1 MYPARPL
8 RKTLQILLTGPPGQA
23 KTLFSRCIFQGFGKN
38 KEFFTVGG
46 NASKSGMIEVLFDM
60 RPTYLLVDEIERG
73 IVLGIRKSNHE
84 AIIIKRK
91 EEIS

>member
-23 KTLFSRCIFQGFGKN
+23 KTLFSKCIIQGFGKN

-73 IVLGIRKSNHE
+73 IVRNGASGVWNKFDTILGPN
-84 AIIIKRK
+84 
-91 EEIS
+91 